1 MLVFLFSGLRLRVG
15 NEGIYY
21 IGFKLEGR
29 E

>member
-1 MLVFLFSGLRLRVG
+1 MVVFLFSGLRLRVG
-15 NEGIYY
+15 NKGTYC